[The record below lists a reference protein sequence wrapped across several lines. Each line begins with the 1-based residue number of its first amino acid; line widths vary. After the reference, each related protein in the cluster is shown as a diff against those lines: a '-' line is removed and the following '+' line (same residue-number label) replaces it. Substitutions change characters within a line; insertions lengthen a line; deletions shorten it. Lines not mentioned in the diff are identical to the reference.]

1 MAGAFLRTFFEGLD
15 IKCSL
20 AAYALLNDRD
30 GEGYG
35 MEKKRLLVRPIML
48 GLATAMGAYLVLLT
62 LAAYL
67 TVSGRL
73 DEVRIGQAVWACAC
87 LSAFGG
93 AMMTLRGKRGVAALP
108 LLAAA
113 AFWVCVS
120 LIGLLASDAP
130 DLNGVLGLL
139 AASALGGLLAAGLAR
154 RRLFSFTAG
163 SWVVGMIDQ
172 TVDAGFIK
180 GLVPDGK
187 HKDRKTAHSARRERI
202 AQIWP
207 GGE

>member
-1 MAGAFLRTFFEGLD
+1 MVGAFLRTFFEGLD

-35 MEKKRLLVRPIML
+35 LEKKQLSVRPIML

-73 DEVRIGQAVWACAC
+73 DEARIGQTAWACAC
-87 LSAFGG
+87 LAAFGG
-93 AMMTLRGKRGVAALP
+93 AMIASREKRRTAVLP
-108 LLAAA
+108 LLGAA

-130 DLNGVLGLL
+130 DMNGMLRLL

-154 RRLFSFTAG
+154 RER
-163 SWVVGMIDQ
+163 
-172 TVDAGFIK
+172 
-180 GLVPDGK
+180 GK
-187 HKDRKTAHSARRERI
+187 RAKRHKTPRSRR
-202 AQIWP
+202 
-207 GGE
+207 

>member
-1 MAGAFLRTFFEGLD
+1 MVGAFLCTFFEGLD

-30 GEGYG
+30 GEDYG
-35 MEKKRLLVRPIML
+35 MEKKRLSVRPIML

-62 LAAYL
+62 LTAYL

-73 DEVRIGQAVWACAC
+73 DEARIGQTAWACAC
-87 LSAFGG
+87 LAAFGG
-93 AMMTLRGKRGVAALP
+93 AMIASREKRGAAVLP
-108 LLAAA
+108 LLGAT

-154 RRLFSFTAG
+154 RE
-163 SWVVGMIDQ
+163 
-172 TVDAGFIK
+172 K
-180 GLVPDGK
+180 GK
-187 HKDRKTAHSARRERI
+187 RTKRHKTLRSRR
-202 AQIWP
+202 
-207 GGE
+207 

>member
-1 MAGAFLRTFFEGLD
+1 MVGAFLRTFFEGLD

-35 MEKKRLLVRPIML
+35 MEKKRLQVRPIVL

-62 LAAYL
+62 LTAYL

-73 DEVRIGQAVWACAC
+73 DEARIGQTAWACAC
-87 LSAFGG
+87 LAAFGG
-93 AMMTLRGKRGVAALP
+93 AMIASREKRGAAVLP
-108 LLAAA
+108 LLGAA

-120 LIGLLASDAP
+120 LLGLLASDAP

-154 RRLFSFTAG
+154 RE
-163 SWVVGMIDQ
+163 
-172 TVDAGFIK
+172 K
-180 GLVPDGK
+180 GK
-187 HKDRKTAHSARRERI
+187 RAKRHKTPRSRR
-202 AQIWP
+202 
-207 GGE
+207 

>member
-1 MAGAFLRTFFEGLD
+1 MVGAFLRTFFEGLD

-20 AAYALLNDRD
+20 AAYALLNDWD

-35 MEKKRLLVRPIML
+35 VEKRRLSVRPIML

-62 LAAYL
+62 LTAYL

-73 DEVRIGQAVWACAC
+73 DEARLGQTAWACAC
-87 LSAFGG
+87 LAAFGG
-93 AMMTLRGKRGVAALP
+93 AMIASREKRGAAVLP
-108 LLAAA
+108 LLGAA

-120 LIGLLASDAP
+120 LLGLLASDAP

-154 RRLFSFTAG
+154 RE
-163 SWVVGMIDQ
+163 
-172 TVDAGFIK
+172 K
-180 GLVPDGK
+180 GK
-187 HKDRKTAHSARRERI
+187 RAKRHKTPRSRR
-202 AQIWP
+202 
-207 GGE
+207 

>member
-20 AAYALLNDRD
+20 AAYALLNDWD

-35 MEKKRLLVRPIML
+35 VEKRRLSVRPIML

-73 DEVRIGQAVWACAC
+73 DEARIGQTAWACAC
-87 LSAFGG
+87 LAAFGG
-93 AMMTLRGKRGVAALP
+93 AMIASREKRRTAVLP
-108 LLAAA
+108 LLGAA

-120 LIGLLASDAP
+120 LIGLLASDVP
-130 DLNGVLGLL
+130 DMNGMLRLL

-154 RRLFSFTAG
+154 RER
-163 SWVVGMIDQ
+163 
-172 TVDAGFIK
+172 
-180 GLVPDGK
+180 GK
-187 HKDRKTAHSARRERI
+187 RAKRHKTPRSRR
-202 AQIWP
+202 
-207 GGE
+207 

>member
-1 MAGAFLRTFFEGLD
+1 
-15 IKCSL
+15 
-20 AAYALLNDRD
+20 
-30 GEGYG
+30 
-35 MEKKRLLVRPIML
+35 MEKKRLPVRPIML

-93 AMMTLRGKRGVAALP
+93 AMIASREKRGAAVLP
-108 LLAAA
+108 LLGAA
-113 AFWVCVS
+113 AFWACTS

-154 RRLFSFTAG
+154 RER
-163 SWVVGMIDQ
+163 
-172 TVDAGFIK
+172 
-180 GLVPDGK
+180 GK
-187 HKDRKTAHSARRERI
+187 RAKRHKTPRSRR
-202 AQIWP
+202 
-207 GGE
+207 

>member
-1 MAGAFLRTFFEGLD
+1 MVGAFLRTFFEGLD

-35 MEKKRLLVRPIML
+35 MEKKRLSVRLIML

-93 AMMTLRGKRGVAALP
+93 AMMTLRGKRGAALP

-120 LIGLLASDAP
+120 LLGLLASGAP

-139 AASALGGLLAAGLAR
+139 TASALGGLLAAGLAR
-154 RRLFSFTAG
+154 RE
-163 SWVVGMIDQ
+163 
-172 TVDAGFIK
+172 K
-180 GLVPDGK
+180 GK
-187 HKDRKTAHSARRERI
+187 RAKRHKTPRSRR
-202 AQIWP
+202 
-207 GGE
+207 

>member
-35 MEKKRLLVRPIML
+35 MEKKQLSVRPIML

-73 DEVRIGQAVWACAC
+73 DEARIGQTAWACAC
-87 LSAFGG
+87 LAAFGG
-93 AMMTLRGKRGVAALP
+93 AMIASREKRRTAVLP
-108 LLAAA
+108 LLGAA

-130 DLNGVLGLL
+130 DMNGMLRLL

-154 RRLFSFTAG
+154 RER
-163 SWVVGMIDQ
+163 
-172 TVDAGFIK
+172 
-180 GLVPDGK
+180 GK
-187 HKDRKTAHSARRERI
+187 RAKRHKTPRSRR
-202 AQIWP
+202 
-207 GGE
+207 

>member
-1 MAGAFLRTFFEGLD
+1 MG
-15 IKCSL
+15 
-20 AAYALLNDRD
+20 
-30 GEGYG
+30 GYG
-35 MEKKRLLVRPIML
+35 MEKKRLPVRPIML

-93 AMMTLRGKRGVAALP
+93 AMIASREKRGAVVLP
-108 LLAAA
+108 LLGAA

-130 DLNGVLGLL
+130 DMNGMLRLL
-139 AASALGGLLAAGLAR
+139 TASALGGLLAVGLAR
-154 RRLFSFTAG
+154 RG
-163 SWVVGMIDQ
+163 
-172 TVDAGFIK
+172 K
-180 GLVPDGK
+180 GK
-187 HKDRKTAHSARRERI
+187 RTKRHKTPRSRR
-202 AQIWP
+202 
-207 GGE
+207 

>member
-1 MAGAFLRTFFEGLD
+1 MVGAFLRTFFEGLD

-35 MEKKRLLVRPIML
+35 MEKKRLSVRPIML

-93 AMMTLRGKRGVAALP
+93 AMMTLRGKRGAALP

-130 DLNGVLGLL
+130 DMNGMLGLL
-139 AASALGGLLAAGLAR
+139 TASALGGLLAAGLAR
-154 RRLFSFTAG
+154 RGKGKR
-163 SWVVGMIDQ
+163 
-172 TVDAGFIK
+172 IK
-180 GLVPDGK
+180 R
-187 HKDRKTAHSARRERI
+187 HKTPRSRR
-202 AQIWP
+202 
-207 GGE
+207 

>member
-1 MAGAFLRTFFEGLD
+1 MVGAFLRTFFEGLD

-35 MEKKRLLVRPIML
+35 MEKKRLPVRPIAL
-48 GLATAMGAYLVLLT
+48 GLAAAMGAYLVLLT

-73 DEVRIGQAVWACAC
+73 DEARIGQTAWACAC
-87 LSAFGG
+87 LAAFGG
-93 AMMTLRGKRGVAALP
+93 AMIASREKRRTAVLP
-108 LLAAA
+108 LLGAA

-130 DLNGVLGLL
+130 DMNGMLGLL
-139 AASALGGLLAAGLAR
+139 TASALGGLLAAGLAR
-154 RRLFSFTAG
+154 RGKGKR
-163 SWVVGMIDQ
+163 
-172 TVDAGFIK
+172 IK
-180 GLVPDGK
+180 R
-187 HKDRKTAHSARRERI
+187 HKTPRSRR
-202 AQIWP
+202 
-207 GGE
+207 

>member
-1 MAGAFLRTFFEGLD
+1 MVGAFLRTFFEGLD

-87 LSAFGG
+87 LSVFGG
-93 AMMTLRGKRGVAALP
+93 AMMTLRGKRGLP

-154 RRLFSFTAG
+154 RE
-163 SWVVGMIDQ
+163 
-172 TVDAGFIK
+172 K
-180 GLVPDGK
+180 GK
-187 HKDRKTAHSARRERI
+187 RAKRHKTPRSRR
-202 AQIWP
+202 
-207 GGE
+207 

>member
-1 MAGAFLRTFFEGLD
+1 MVGAFLRTFFEGLD

-35 MEKKRLLVRPIML
+35 MEKKQLSVRPIML

-73 DEVRIGQAVWACAC
+73 DEARIGQTAWACAC
-87 LSAFGG
+87 LAAFGG
-93 AMMTLRGKRGVAALP
+93 AMIASREKRRTAVLP
-108 LLAAA
+108 LLGAA

-130 DLNGVLGLL
+130 DMNGMLGLL
-139 AASALGGLLAAGLAR
+139 AASALGGPLAAGLAR
-154 RRLFSFTAG
+154 RE
-163 SWVVGMIDQ
+163 
-172 TVDAGFIK
+172 K
-180 GLVPDGK
+180 GRRAK
-187 HKDRKTAHSARRERI
+187 RHKTPRSRR
-202 AQIWP
+202 
-207 GGE
+207 

>member
-1 MAGAFLRTFFEGLD
+1 MVGAFLRTFFEGLD

-35 MEKKRLLVRPIML
+35 MEKKQLSVRPIML

-73 DEVRIGQAVWACAC
+73 DEARIGQTAWACAC
-87 LSAFGG
+87 LAAFGG
-93 AMMTLRGKRGVAALP
+93 AMIASREKRRTAVLP
-108 LLAAA
+108 LLGAAT
-113 AFWVCVS
+113 FWVCVS

-130 DLNGVLGLL
+130 DMNGMLRLL

-154 RRLFSFTAG
+154 RER
-163 SWVVGMIDQ
+163 
-172 TVDAGFIK
+172 
-180 GLVPDGK
+180 GK
-187 HKDRKTAHSARRERI
+187 RAKRHKTPRSRR
-202 AQIWP
+202 
-207 GGE
+207 

>member
-1 MAGAFLRTFFEGLD
+1 MVGAFLRTFFEGLD

-35 MEKKRLLVRPIML
+35 MEKKRLPVRPIVL

-62 LAAYL
+62 LTAYL

-73 DEVRIGQAVWACAC
+73 DEARIGRTAWACAC
-87 LSAFGG
+87 LAAFGG
-93 AMMTLRGKRGVAALP
+93 AMIASREKRGAAVLP
-108 LLAAA
+108 LLGAA

-120 LIGLLASDAP
+120 LLGLLASDAP

-154 RRLFSFTAG
+154 RE
-163 SWVVGMIDQ
+163 
-172 TVDAGFIK
+172 K
-180 GLVPDGK
+180 GK
-187 HKDRKTAHSARRERI
+187 RAKRHKTPRSRR
-202 AQIWP
+202 
-207 GGE
+207 

>member
-1 MAGAFLRTFFEGLD
+1 MVGAFLRTFFEGLD

-35 MEKKRLLVRPIML
+35 MEKKRLPVRPIVL

-62 LAAYL
+62 LTAYL

-73 DEVRIGQAVWACAC
+73 DEARIGQTAWACAC
-87 LSAFGG
+87 LAAFGG
-93 AMMTLRGKRGVAALP
+93 AMIASREKRGTAVLP
-108 LLAAA
+108 LLGAA

-120 LIGLLASDAP
+120 LLGLLASDAP

-154 RRLFSFTAG
+154 REE
-163 SWVVGMIDQ
+163 
-172 TVDAGFIK
+172 
-180 GLVPDGK
+180 GK
-187 HKDRKTAHSARRERI
+187 RAKRHKTPRSRR
-202 AQIWP
+202 
-207 GGE
+207 

>member
-35 MEKKRLLVRPIML
+35 MEKKRLSVRPIML

-73 DEVRIGQAVWACAC
+73 DEARIGQTAWACAC
-87 LSAFGG
+87 LAAFGG
-93 AMMTLRGKRGVAALP
+93 AMIASREKRGAAVLP
-108 LLAAA
+108 LLGAA

-154 RRLFSFTAG
+154 RE
-163 SWVVGMIDQ
+163 
-172 TVDAGFIK
+172 K
-180 GLVPDGK
+180 GK
-187 HKDRKTAHSARRERI
+187 RTKRHKTLRSRR
-202 AQIWP
+202 
-207 GGE
+207 

>member
-1 MAGAFLRTFFEGLD
+1 MVGAFLHTFFGGLD
-15 IKCSL
+15 IKFGP
-20 AAYALLNDRD
+20 AAYVLLNDRD

-35 MEKKRLLVRPIML
+35 MEKKRLSVRPIML

-93 AMMTLRGKRGVAALP
+93 AMMTLRGKRGAAALP

-130 DLNGVLGLL
+130 DLNGMLRLL
-139 AASALGGLLAAGLAR
+139 TASALGGLLAAGLAR
-154 RRLFSFTAG
+154 RDLRGGRRENGQS
-163 SWVVGMIDQ
+163 D
-172 TVDAGFIK
+172 IK
-180 GLVPDGK
+180 RLVPDGK
-187 HKDRKTAHSARRERI
+187 HKDRKMAHSARRERI

>member
-20 AAYALLNDRD
+20 AAYALLNDWD

-35 MEKKRLLVRPIML
+35 VEKRRLSVRPIML

-93 AMMTLRGKRGVAALP
+93 AMMTLRGKREVAALP

-120 LIGLLASDAP
+120 LFGLLASDAP

-139 AASALGGLLAAGLAR
+139 TASALGGCLR
-154 RRLFSFTAG
+154 RDLRGGRRENGQS
-163 SWVVGMIDQ
+163 D
-172 TVDAGFIK
+172 IK
-180 GLVPDGK
+180 RLVPDGK

>member
-1 MAGAFLRTFFEGLD
+1 MVGAFLRTFFEGLD

-35 MEKKRLLVRPIML
+35 MEKKRLPARPIML

-67 TVSGRL
+67 MVSGRL
-73 DEVRIGQAVWACAC
+73 DEARIGQAVWACAC
-87 LSAFGG
+87 LAAFGG
-93 AMMTLRGKRGVAALP
+93 AMMTLRGKRGAALP

-130 DLNGVLGLL
+130 DMNEMLRLL
-139 AASALGGLLAAGLAR
+139 TASALGGLLAVGLAR
-154 RRLFSFTAG
+154 RG
-163 SWVVGMIDQ
+163 
-172 TVDAGFIK
+172 K
-180 GLVPDGK
+180 GK
-187 HKDRKTAHSARRERI
+187 RTKRHKTPRSRR
-202 AQIWP
+202 
-207 GGE
+207 

>member
-35 MEKKRLLVRPIML
+35 MEKKQLSVRPIML
-48 GLATAMGAYLVLLT
+48 GLAAAMGVYLVLLT
-62 LAAYL
+62 LTAYL

-73 DEVRIGQAVWACAC
+73 DEARIGQTAWACAC
-87 LSAFGG
+87 LAAFGG
-93 AMMTLRGKRGVAALP
+93 AMMTLRGKRGAALP

-120 LIGLLASDAP
+120 LIGLLASDTP

-154 RRLFSFTAG
+154 RE
-163 SWVVGMIDQ
+163 
-172 TVDAGFIK
+172 K
-180 GLVPDGK
+180 GK
-187 HKDRKTAHSARRERI
+187 RAKRHKTPRSRR
-202 AQIWP
+202 
-207 GGE
+207 

>member
-20 AAYALLNDRD
+20 AAYALLNDWD

-35 MEKKRLLVRPIML
+35 MEKKRLSVRPIML

-73 DEVRIGQAVWACAC
+73 DEVRIGQAVWVCAC

-93 AMMTLRGKRGVAALP
+93 AMMALRGKRGAAAPP

-120 LIGLLASDAP
+120 LLGLLASDAP

-139 AASALGGLLAAGLAR
+139 TASALGGLLAAGLAR
-154 RRLFSFTAG
+154 RE
-163 SWVVGMIDQ
+163 
-172 TVDAGFIK
+172 K
-180 GLVPDGK
+180 GK
-187 HKDRKTAHSARRERI
+187 RAKRHKTPRSRR
-202 AQIWP
+202 
-207 GGE
+207 

>member
-20 AAYALLNDRD
+20 AAYALLNDWD

-35 MEKKRLLVRPIML
+35 VEKRRLSVRPIML

-87 LSAFGG
+87 FSAFGG
-93 AMMTLRGKRGVAALP
+93 AMIASRGKRGAAVLP

-120 LIGLLASDAP
+120 LFGLLASDAP
-130 DLNGVLGLL
+130 DMNGMLRLL
-139 AASALGGLLAAGLAR
+139 TASALGGLLVAGLAR
-154 RRLFSFTAG
+154 RE
-163 SWVVGMIDQ
+163 
-172 TVDAGFIK
+172 K
-180 GLVPDGK
+180 GK
-187 HKDRKTAHSARRERI
+187 RAKRHKTPRSRR
-202 AQIWP
+202 
-207 GGE
+207 

>member
-20 AAYALLNDRD
+20 AAYALLNDWD

-35 MEKKRLLVRPIML
+35 VEKRRLSVRPIML

-93 AMMTLRGKRGVAALP
+93 AMIASREKRGTAVLP
-108 LLAAA
+108 LLGAA

-120 LIGLLASDAP
+120 LLGLLASDAP
-130 DLNGVLGLL
+130 DMNGMLRLL
-139 AASALGGLLAAGLAR
+139 TASALGGLLAVGLAR
-154 RRLFSFTAG
+154 RG
-163 SWVVGMIDQ
+163 
-172 TVDAGFIK
+172 K
-180 GLVPDGK
+180 GK
-187 HKDRKTAHSARRERI
+187 RTKRHKTPRSRR
-202 AQIWP
+202 
-207 GGE
+207 

>member
-1 MAGAFLRTFFEGLD
+1 MVGAFLRTFFEGLD

-35 MEKKRLLVRPIML
+35 MEKKRLPVRPIAL
-48 GLATAMGAYLVLLT
+48 GLAAAMGAYLVLLT
-62 LAAYL
+62 LTAYL

-73 DEVRIGQAVWACAC
+73 DEARIGQTAWACAC
-87 LSAFGG
+87 LAAFGG
-93 AMMTLRGKRGVAALP
+93 AMMTLRGKRGAALP

-130 DLNGVLGLL
+130 DMNGMLGLL
-139 AASALGGLLAAGLAR
+139 TASALGGLLAAGLAR
-154 RRLFSFTAG
+154 RGQGKR
-163 SWVVGMIDQ
+163 
-172 TVDAGFIK
+172 IK
-180 GLVPDGK
+180 R
-187 HKDRKTAHSARRERI
+187 HKTPRSRR
-202 AQIWP
+202 
-207 GGE
+207 

>member
-1 MAGAFLRTFFEGLD
+1 MVGAFLRTFFEGLD
-15 IKCSL
+15 IKCGL

-35 MEKKRLLVRPIML
+35 MEKKQLSVRPIML

-73 DEVRIGQAVWACAC
+73 DEARIGQTAWACAC
-87 LSAFGG
+87 LAAFSG
-93 AMMTLRGKRGVAALP
+93 AMIASQEKRGAAVLP
-108 LLAAA
+108 LLGAA

-120 LIGLLASDAP
+120 LLGLLASDAP
-130 DLNGVLGLL
+130 DLNGMLGLL

-154 RRLFSFTAG
+154 RE
-163 SWVVGMIDQ
+163 
-172 TVDAGFIK
+172 K
-180 GLVPDGK
+180 GRRAK
-187 HKDRKTAHSARRERI
+187 RHKTPRSRR
-202 AQIWP
+202 
-207 GGE
+207 